1 MIELRPA
8 FEEALRNLGNWRNK
22 YPHQVYPHK
31 IVLNMMYRA
40 YSTRLV
46 YQAFANDEMP
56 EFDDFQEAAK
66 YVIEFYGETALREVM
81 PYLEEWMA
89 NNPNEQVGSLCTARF
104 EKLATQAETDKK
116 YQEEHPDAVEPVY
129 IIGSEVPIPG
139 GQQGGAAG
147 DHVEVTKPEDFRATL
162 ATFEKAFKDHG
173 LDHAWDNVIGIV
185 VQPGVEEKDAGC
197 TEYDRSKAV
206 DLMAAIKAYNN
217 VVFEGHSTDYQTK
230 IKLREMVEDGV
241 GILKVG
247 PALTYA
253 MREALF
259 ALSFAEDELYDEGVF
274 SSNTVINDHHYT
286 HTWTKPDQNRVI
298 RYALFEIK
306 IFSTAVASGGGYC
319 ALFLDSI
326 TVTWNC

>member
-116 YQEEHPDAVEPVY
+116 EVDAIAKMSDVIIEPLEHMDYTITKQVF
-129 IIGSEVPIPG
+129 
-139 GQQGGAAG
+139 QQ
-147 DHVEVTKPEDFRATL
+147 L
-162 ATFEKAFKDHG
+162 
-173 LDHAWDNVIGIV
+173 L
-185 VQPGVEEKDAGC
+185 
-197 TEYDRSKAV
+197 
-206 DLMAAIKAYNN
+206 
-217 VVFEGHSTDYQTK
+217 
-230 IKLREMVEDGV
+230 V
-241 GILKVG
+241 G
-247 PALTYA
+247 
-253 MREALF
+253 
-259 ALSFAEDELYDEGVF
+259 
-274 SSNTVINDHHYT
+274 
-286 HTWTKPDQNRVI
+286 
-298 RYALFEIK
+298 RYMSMNYHPLP
-306 IFSTAVASGGGYC
+306 
-319 ALFLDSI
+319 
-326 TVTWNC
+326 

>member
-116 YQEEHPDAVEPVY
+116 YQEELEFSY
-129 IIGSEVPIPG
+129 I
-139 GQQGGAAG
+139 
-147 DHVEVTKPEDFRATL
+147 
-162 ATFEKAFKDHG
+162 FE
-173 LDHAWDNVIGIV
+173 
-185 VQPGVEEKDAGC
+185 Q
-197 TEYDRSKAV
+197 
-206 DLMAAIKAYNN
+206 
-217 VVFEGHSTDYQTK
+217 
-230 IKLREMVEDGV
+230 
-241 GILKVG
+241 LK
-247 PALTYA
+247 
-253 MREALF
+253 
-259 ALSFAEDELYDEGVF
+259 
-274 SSNTVINDHHYT
+274 
-286 HTWTKPDQNRVI
+286 
-298 RYALFEIK
+298 
-306 IFSTAVASGGGYC
+306 
-319 ALFLDSI
+319 DSI
-326 TVTWNC
+326 FFFFIKRNS